1 MPKGVTPG
9 PRQFTMMAPGGQLSS
24 VANPV
29 TPWNHQTVA
38 GPGLGY
44 FYTTQLDL
52 RGLIVDDQS
61 RGIAITNINLQEA
74 GPWDIIGETGYFII
88 YDLLTTVNPT
98 AHTLEE
104 IFNTVAIPGQVPGFL
119 APFSIANQ
127 PSTEQT
133 LNPSQVTWGMWRL
146 IGNNPTFR
154 LGGSDAAATVAS
166 SGLFGEGEIAVS
178 PTLYWTR
185 LIISDADGTGVN
197 GASANLVVN
206 GEVVELSTSREVSQ
220 MMRAGQR

>member
-1 MPKGVTPG
+1 
-9 PRQFTMMAPGGQLSS
+9 
-24 VANPV
+24 
-29 TPWNHQTVA
+29 
-38 GPGLGY
+38 
-44 FYTTQLDL
+44 
-52 RGLIVDDQS
+52 
-61 RGIAITNINLQEA
+61 
-74 GPWDIIGETGYFII
+74 
-88 YDLLTTVNPT
+88 
-98 AHTLEE
+98 
-104 IFNTVAIPGQVPGFL
+104 
-119 APFSIANQ
+119 
-127 PSTEQT
+127 
-133 LNPSQVTWGMWRL
+133 MWRL